1 LHADP
6 GQLVTLNQDPDGRNP
21 YPRMTLTYAGLAR
34 ARLIIFTV
42 AGAAKR
48 EAMQAI
54 VDGADL
60 PAAQVTADK
69 ILWLVDHEAAP
80 SGY

>member
-1 LHADP
+1 
-6 GQLVTLNQDPDGRNP
+6 
-21 YPRMTLTYAGLAR
+21 
-34 ARLIIFTV
+34 
-42 AGAAKR
+42 
-48 EAMQAI
+48 MQAI

-69 ILWLVDHEAAP
+69 IVWLVDHEAAP